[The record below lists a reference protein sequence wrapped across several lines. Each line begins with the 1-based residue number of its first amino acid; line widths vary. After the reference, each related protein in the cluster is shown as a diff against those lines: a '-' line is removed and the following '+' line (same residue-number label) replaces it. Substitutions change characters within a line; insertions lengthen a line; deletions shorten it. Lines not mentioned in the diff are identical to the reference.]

1 MYAYRTEQL
10 ENFGEKSTKS
20 AKRKQN
26 INGGGERRW
35 VAAGAAQGGN
45 GDPLGCPLYP
55 QLAEVRALSL
65 EAVFLLSIF
74 MLNLL
79 RLA

>member
-1 MYAYRTEQL
+1 MYTTVQL
-10 ENFGEKSTKS
+10 ENFGKKSTKS

-35 VAAGAAQGGN
+35 VAAVAAKGGY

-55 QLAEVRALSL
+55 QLVEVRALSL
-65 EAVFLLSIF
+65 EAIFLMSIF
-74 MLNLL
+74 MLN
-79 RLA
+79 